1 MEKLEKVIVI
11 IKEPGEPFVI
21 KSILPSMSDFIALV
35 GDTSVNRYQNG
46 LTIVYNAKVQASD
59 SKCNCIVGDVK
70 YAGTIVFTALKD
82 AKFQD
87 VSLNEFLALTKL
99 PDSK

>member
-21 KSILPSMSDFIALV
+21 KSILPLMSAFMALV

-46 LTIVYNAKVQASD
+46 LTVVYNSKGQASD
-59 SKCNCIVGDVK
+59 AKCNCIVGDVN
-70 YAGTIVFTALKD
+70 YSGTVVFTAMRD
-82 AKFQD
+82 AKFSD

-99 PDSK
+99 PKVN